1 MTSTTTDVSWKSLE
15 VTERPPL
22 TPTQV
27 AWRRFRGHKMAVAG
41 ILMLFAIILY
51 VTIGSFIFTEEY
63 SNHTDL
69 SIKLSPPSREHP
81 FGTDMVGRDVLA
93 RSIYGGQI
101 SIIIGLLA
109 VVISIVAGVL
119 VGATSGYYGGI
130 ADSILMRF
138 TEAMFTIP
146 FLFLMIILA
155 KMLSGKIPN
164 FNFLGRSFSGSV
176 IVIIGVIG
184 ITSWMY
190 LARIVRANFLS
201 LKEQEFVT
209 AAHSIGTSNVSII
222 FSHILP
228 NTIAPIIV
236 SATLQ
241 VAGAILS
248 EAYVSFLGV
257 GVQPPTATWGN
268 MLDQAYHH
276 LEREP
281 WLWFFPGM
289 LILLTVLAINFVGD
303 GLRDALDPRAL
314 VETE

>member
-1 MTSTTTDVSWKSLE
+1 MTTTTPDVTWKSLE

-63 SNHTDL
+63 ANHTDL

-130 ADSILMRF
+130 ADSLLMRF

-314 VETE
+314 AEAE